1 MSAMIE
7 GFTFLRWRRAA
18 LHLLALSAFSL
29 FGIFAAQAQQF
40 SADIV
45 VRHERVS
52 SAAGRLSVRD
62 GKVRIETAEHADG
75 FFLVDPAKP
84 SATFVRPGTRV
95 FMDAGQ
101 STRLTRVFVP
111 VDPDAPCRQ
120 WQAMAQLAGVAGEG
134 AWRCERTGE
143 ETIEGRSAVVFKVIS
158 GAGQESVGW
167 IDRELKFPLRI
178 KTEDGALL
186 ALTAIKDE
194 PQPTASFEIPASF
207 RKFSLDALMERIKQS
222 DVWVAQ
228 PGEQPSPPVK

>member
-1 MSAMIE
+1 MIE
-7 GFTFLRWRRAA
+7 DFTFLRWRRVAS
-18 LHLLALSAFSL
+18 HLLALSAFSL
-29 FGIFAAQAQQF
+29 FGILAAQAQQF

-45 VRHERVS
+45 TRQDGIS

-75 FFLVDPAKP
+75 FFLADPAKP
-84 SATFVRPGTRV
+84 LASFVRPGAHV

-120 WQAMAQLAGVAGEG
+120 WLAMAQLAGVAGEG
-134 AWRCERTGE
+134 AWRCERTSE
-143 ETIEGRSAVVFKVIS
+143 DTIEGRSTVVFKVVS
-158 GAGQESVGW
+158 GAGQEFAGW

-178 KTEDGALL
+178 RTEDGALV
-186 ALTAIKDE
+186 ALEAIKDA
-194 PQPTASFEIPASF
+194 PQPAASFEIPASF

-228 PGEQPSPPVK
+228 PGEQPSPPAK